1 MVLPSVSVLELISL
15 EFEKMVSFLLY
26 LLNRILLKSS
36 SFSMEAFGYPEIQFE
51 LLTSFPLITNFQIE
65 EAVSQPLNG
74 ETNEVF
80 LAFLSVIMGFCMSID
95 ARRYAL
101 FFLFMFKLSL
111 FQPPGAPSIWLLCP
125 LTWH

>member
-74 ETNEVF
+74 EKNEVF
-80 LAFLSVIMGFCMSID
+80 LAFLSIIMGFCMSID
-95 ARRYAL
+95 ARRYTL
-101 FFLFMFKLSL
+101 LFLFMFKRSL